1 MDTNQKTIFEV
12 VGCVENM
19 KKLLKKD
26 FYVVKTMSSATGSMI
41 FKLKKVSDNDDEE
54 SFLFE
59 QKAVHFTS
67 QDVYCNGFLSD
78 DKNNVGTV
86 QLKFKPQTYCCP

>member
-1 MDTNQKTIFEV
+1 MDTNQKTVFEV
-12 VGCVENM
+12 VGCVESM
-19 KKLLKKD
+19 KNLLKKEL
-26 FYVVKTMSSATGSMI
+26 YVVKIISSATGSTI
-41 FKLKKVSDNDDEE
+41 FKLNEVADDEKQE

-86 QLKFKPQTYCCP
+86 QIKFKPQAYCCP